1 MKTFSNF
8 SMNMFCNN
16 NRVSWVIFHFIK
28 IFHSKL
34 LSSCPQTFLAH
45 VVFAVANNSAVLI
58 QLSIANNQNIFLVS
72 CSVLAIC
79 KILGFIFVI
88 SMSCISSNSVKKYS
102 DIDLRASA
110 KLYRPQTIDF
120 SECEKTYPFSKAHSA
135 SLGYLCLYRPS
146 FLRLISLAI

>member
-34 LSSCPQTFLAH
+34 LSSFPQTFLAH

-58 QLSIANNQNIFLVS
+58 ELSIANNQNIFLVS
-72 CSVLAIC
+72 CSVLAVC
-79 KILGFIFVI
+79 KILGFIFVL
-88 SMSCISSNSVKKYS
+88 SMRYLSLHQLK
-102 DIDLRASA
+102 
-110 KLYRPQTIDF
+110 F
-120 SECEKTYPFSKAHSA
+120 CEK
-135 SLGYLCLYRPS
+135 
-146 FLRLISLAI
+146 I